1 MEIHAQNVHDA
12 RYLNPKY
19 SMWIS
24 TAPALGEYIP
34 KAPVNE
40 EVKRYNQNLPG
51 MGGVFN
57 TVNFNLYH
65 YSSNNPVK
73 YVDPNGE
80 WVLNIGVFGS
90 AGAGVGGSVS
100 GGFSIGY
107 SKEKGVTFGVFTSES
122 IGAEFSADASAGISV
137 SLDVF
142 SDGVE
147 SGTSRTMTIGGS
159 ADIGVSVGSDLTID
173 IDSKDVDVSIGVSK
187 SKGTGGNIGAGVKI
201 GIGASATAGEAHVRY
216 NSTQTKATS
225 LNEVLD
231 KAAQKMSNLENAIKD
246 YCIEKTLEI
255 YRY

>member
-1 MEIHAQNVHDA
+1 MKSSLSEYTRTIIEI
-12 RYLNPKY
+12 YL
-19 SMWIS
+19 
-24 TAPALGEYIP
+24 
-34 KAPVNE
+34 
-40 EVKRYNQNLPG
+40 
-51 MGGVFN
+51 
-57 TVNFNLYH
+57 
-65 YSSNNPVK
+65 SSHQFQFVPLRRDNPVR
-73 YVDPNGE
+73 YMDPDGE
-80 WVLNIGVFGS
+80 WVLNIDVFGS
-90 AGAGVGGSVS
+90 AGAGFGGSVS